1 MASGDIAVN
10 FDDIKSKPC
19 NTTEVHAKSEC
30 KYKRRKLTKD
40 GNTIYMWYRIC
51 VCKKYANRRQEYKE
65 YKDRTPDTEDG
76 VYVHEKS
83 CIYKIHTVREKPGVK
98 YYKIEVQCCCLGK
111 PEHGR

>member
-51 VCKKYANRRQEYKE
+51 VCKKYMQTGVRNTRNTRIELLILKMEYMSTRKAAFI
-65 YKDRTPDTEDG
+65 KSTPFA
-76 VYVHEKS
+76 KS
-83 CIYKIHTVREKPGVK
+83 PG
-98 YYKIEVQCCCLGK
+98 
-111 PEHGR
+111 